1 MSCSLSAPPNVHHLV
16 HLLAHHH
23 GAPPNGREQ
32 SSKQSMHTAGQDG
45 VVAMTSAGTIIEFA
59 HATNPLLLRSTRFD
73 RLELRSLLCG
83 TRLALSS
90 RPDKAVYVVM

>member
-1 MSCSLSAPPNVHHLV
+1 M
-16 HLLAHHH
+16 
-23 GAPPNGREQ
+23 Q
-32 SSKQSMHTAGQDG
+32 TARQDG
-45 VVAMTSAGTIIEFA
+45 VVAITSTRTIIEFA
-59 HATNPLLLRSTRFD
+59 HATNPLLLGSTRFD